1 MFAFHLYLPWV
12 SEIRFTETIGW
23 KAFLKRPLFI
33 AIYLFCSEYCYHSLP
48 QKEGG
53 RRDTS
58 LMFCRQDFFELKSQ
72 MRKFSGLFAM
82 DGFRHRL
89 HCKPLLCSLS
99 AFHYTRKHPCLP
111 TRDWPSAHEICTWS
125 WFRARLSGFNLQHKV
140 KCQYTIWGPGM
151 YIPATLEKFCVSPPF
166 AQEFPDM
173 EPTNKTLIFHLF

>member
-111 TRDWPSAHEICTWS
+111 TRDWPSARDLHLVLVQSQIVWIQFTAQSEMPIHNLGPRDVHTCYFGEVLCVPSICPRIS
-125 WFRARLSGFNLQHKV
+125 RYG
-140 KCQYTIWGPGM
+140 
-151 YIPATLEKFCVSPPF
+151 
-166 AQEFPDM
+166 
-173 EPTNKTLIFHLF
+173 TNQ